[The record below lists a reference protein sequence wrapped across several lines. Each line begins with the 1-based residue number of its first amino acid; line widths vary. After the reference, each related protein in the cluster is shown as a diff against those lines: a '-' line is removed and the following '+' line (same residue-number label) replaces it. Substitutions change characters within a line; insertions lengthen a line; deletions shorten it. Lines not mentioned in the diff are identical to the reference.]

1 MASIIGAAEDG
12 GVSSGTG
19 DAGLQGDAILRA
31 MDLTFLGWIIVG
43 LIAGIIS
50 GVIAGGR
57 TARGWM
63 PSLFI
68 GLIAAVITGWLLT
81 SFAGVDSITSIWLSA
96 LLATIVAIVLRLLMK
111 TVSFGD

>member
-1 MASIIGAAEDG
+1 
-12 GVSSGTG
+12 
-19 DAGLQGDAILRA
+19 
-31 MDLTFLGWIIVG
+31 MDLTFVGWIVVG
-43 LIAGIIS
+43 LIAGLVS

-81 SFAGVDSITSIWLSA
+81 SFAGVDGVSSIWLAALFSA
-96 LLATIVAIVLRLLMK
+96 GIAIVLRLLLK
-111 TVSFGD
+111 SFSFGD